1 MFALPRRYVG
11 ILCIGLSAMLLSAC
25 QPKNT
30 PQDHF
35 MTQLAK
41 HCGKAYVGQVVSDN
55 LQDTAWASSR
65 IIMHVRNC
73 SAQQIEIPLHV
84 GDDRSRT
91 WVITRLDD
99 QLSLQHVHV
108 HEDGSPDES
117 NRR

>member
-1 MFALPRRYVG
+1 
-11 ILCIGLSAMLLSAC
+11 
-25 QPKNT
+25 
-30 PQDHF
+30 